1 MSNNK
6 VKIIQ
11 DWLKPKK
18 VKNIQFFLD
27 FASFYCWFIFNYSD
41 IVISLIYLIWKDISW
56 KFDFSYHNAF
66 DFLKKT
72 FTSVLIFT
80 YWISDA

>member
-11 DWLKPKK
+11 DWPKPKK

-27 FASFYCWFIFNYSD
+27 FANFYCWFIFNYLD
-41 IVISLIYLIWKDISW
+41 IIIITNKILTGCD
-56 KFDFSYHNAF
+56 
-66 DFLKKT
+66 T
-72 FTSVLIFT
+72 
-80 YWISDA
+80 

>member
-11 DWLKPKK
+11 DQPKPKK

-27 FASFYCWFIFNYSD
+27 FANFYCWFIFNYLD
-41 IVISLIYLIWKDISW
+41 IIISLTYLTWKDILLSW
-56 KFDFSYHNAF
+56 YFQLTKKDIYLCSYSHSL
-66 DFLKKT
+66 D
-72 FTSVLIFT
+72 S
-80 YWISDA
+80 

>member
-11 DWLKPKK
+11 DWPKPKK

-27 FASFYCWFIFNYSD
+27 FANFYCWFIFNYLN
-41 IVISLIYLIWKDISW
+41 IIISLIYLIWKDILLSW
-56 KFDFSYHNAF
+56 CFQLTKKDIYLCSYSQSLDF
-66 DFLKKT
+66 
-72 FTSVLIFT
+72 
-80 YWISDA
+80 